1 MQDSMASKADYVEI
15 GFTCADACEALDRG
29 MNTRQADQLN
39 QSVLQAIE
47 NLTL

>member
-1 MQDSMASKADYVEI
+1 MASKADYVEI
-15 GFTCADACEALDRG
+15 GFTCADVCEALDRR